1 MGYPMAKNLRQG
13 LDASKTLLV
22 CDVSKEALDR
32 FQAETVGKGP
42 VEVVKNGFEA
52 AKAAVS
58 SSRRRRRHVQQ
69 GYGISMIDSCS

>member
-1 MGYPMAKNLRQG
+1 MGYPMAKNLREG
-13 LDASKTLLV
+13 LDVGKTLLV

-42 VEVVKNGFEA
+42 VEVVKNGFDA

-58 SSRRRRRHVQQ
+58 RCRQCQLGRGDSLR
-69 GYGISMIDSCS
+69 SMEDR

>member
-1 MGYPMAKNLRQG
+1 MGYPMAKNLRAG
-13 LDASKTLLV
+13 LDAAKTLLI

-42 VEVVKNGFEA
+42 VEVVKNGFDA

-58 SSRRRRRHVQQ
+58 RCRQCQLGRENSL
-69 GYGISMIDSCS
+69 GSMEDRSL